1 MPQIFVPIDISD
13 DMNAQLLDAHGGRPA
28 QVATIA
34 GIPTANVARQFV
46 ESLTDLCQQAVMV
59 IAMASRTPGNPIS
72 RTTVAQQTGLS
83 VDQLSGVF
91 GTIGRHWA
99 SSFRTPNPFAARRL
113 APNSD
118 AMYAI
123 DHELAEQLMSEIQ
136 AAAQHWRIDTQPHA

>member
-13 DMNAQLLDAHGGRPA
+13 DMYAQLLDAHRGRPA
-28 QVATIA
+28 QVATSA
-34 GIPTANVARQFV
+34 GILTANVARQFV
-46 ESLTDLCQQAVMV
+46 ESLPDLCQQAVMA

-123 DHELAEQLMSEIQ
+123 DPELAERLMSEIQ
-136 AAAQHWRIDTQPHA
+136 AAAQRWRIDIQPHP